1 MNALANHLN
10 PAHRGSLALAALLTL
25 PLVGTV
31 VATDVLTVLNA
42 TISAVLIVGL
52 TILSFL
58 LVFQLSRRVILP
70 QFGVLAWWERL
81 AFLSFTLLLGLGAWW
96 RYPLAEKTLP
106 GATCQILTATLLIFV
121 LLLAVTQPA
130 KTWGGASLLS
140 RFTVPV
146 LFFGIY
152 LCVGLLAFDDYNLS
166 IDENPQRNHGQVM
179 LKHVLSLIAPS
190 ASDPR
195 LRELPAVEDYE
206 YSHYGTVL
214 QLPLVAQ
221 DLLKYQSA
229 FGPRAWLFRHYV
241 TFAVFFAGVL
251 AFYRLVLE
259 KFQRPWLA
267 VAACVLLV
275 LTPRIFAH
283 SFYNIKD
290 AVFLAAFI
298 FAIYGA
304 FRFWRMPSAVNAVFF
319 GVVLAVAINLRFVA
333 VGLLPLPFIFLGID
347 AIAEKWEKSRI
358 RAVLG
363 RTALFALATAV
374 TYLICTPA
382 SWSNPVYYFLKTVQ
396 RFSDFDEWPGTV
408 LYRGEFFYGRDVP
421 WHYLPT
427 WMLITIPLSVLG
439 LFLLGLVPIVA
450 RLITQRRR
458 FARDP
463 MREDLG
469 FLGVL
474 VLPVLAAIV
483 MGSTLYDGWR
493 HFFFVYAPLLLVA
506 TRGLKFGIEK
516 FRQPGAMPQYLRWA
530 GPVLGL
536 LLVAY
541 QAHLAWWMTKNHPYQ
556 MVYYNAAL
564 NLVGEREDFDRDYWN
579 LAGLEGLNYILDTDP
594 RQTVTITG
602 NTNFFIPSL
611 LMLPDEERLRLHLEN
626 PSLPFDY
633 YIRTYRRDPVPRYK
647 EMDLY
652 YEVIADGMPILT
664 IYKAK
669 PQEEVPED
677 EEN

>member
-1 MNALANHLN
+1 M
-10 PAHRGSLALAALLTL
+10 L
-25 PLVGTV
+25 P
-31 VATDVLTVLNA
+31 
-42 TISAVLIVGL
+42 
-52 TILSFL
+52 
-58 LVFQLSRRVILP
+58 
-70 QFGVLAWWERL
+70 
-81 AFLSFTLLLGLGAWW
+81 
-96 RYPLAEKTLP
+96 
-106 GATCQILTATLLIFV
+106 
-121 LLLAVTQPA
+121 
-130 KTWGGASLLS
+130 

-152 LCVGLLAFDDYNLS
+152 LAVGLMAFDDYNLS

-179 LKHVLSLIAPS
+179 LKHVLSLVTPS

-214 QLPLVAQ
+214 QMPLVAQ
-221 DLLKYQSA
+221 DLLKYQDA

-259 KFQRPWLA
+259 KFERPWLA

-298 FAIYGA
+298 FAMYGA
-304 FRFWRMPSAVNAVFF
+304 FRFWRMPNAVNAFFF
-319 GVVLAVAINLRFVA
+319 GVVLGVAINLRFVA
-333 VGLLPLPFIFLGID
+333 IGLLPLPFIFLGID
-347 AIAEKWEKSRI
+347 AIAEKWEKSRV
-358 RAVLG
+358 RTVFWRGVLVS
-363 RTALFALATAV
+363 LATAM

-408 LYRGEFFYGRDVP
+408 LYRGEFFYGRDLP

-427 WMLITIPLSVLG
+427 WMLITIPLSVLA
-439 LFLLGLVPIVA
+439 LFLLGLCSIVA
-450 RLITQRRR
+450 RVIKQRRG
-458 FARDP
+458 FPRDP

-474 VLPVLAAIV
+474 VLPCLAAIV
-483 MGSTLYDGWR
+483 MGSTLYDSWR
-493 HFFFVYAPLLLVA
+493 HFFFIYAPLLLVA
-506 TRGLKFGIEK
+506 ARGLVFGIDKLRE
-516 FRQPGAMPQYLRWA
+516 PGGMSQHMRWTGLA
-530 GPVLGL
+530 LGL
-536 LLVAY
+536 LLVGY
-541 QAHLAWWMTKNHPYQ
+541 QMHLAWWMTKNHPYQ

-564 NLVGEREDFDRDYWN
+564 SLVGEREDFDGDYWQ
-579 LAGLEGLNYILDTDP
+579 LAGLEGLNYILDTDS
-594 RQTVTITG
+594 RETITITG
-602 NTNFFIPSL
+602 NINFFIPSL
-611 LMLPDEERLRLHLEN
+611 LMLPDAERQRLRLEN
-626 PSLPFDY
+626 PSMPFDY
-633 YIRTYRRDPVPRYK
+633 FIRIYRRDPVPHYK
-647 EMDLY
+647 EMVLY
-652 YEVIADGMPILT
+652 HEISVDGMPILT

-669 PQEEVPED
+669 PQAELPG
-677 EEN
+677 EN